1 MNKLKTLLT
10 LTTLA
15 LSSTTFAE
23 CVIDSNFIQKSWEKK
38 DIPRL
43 DCPQLNI
50 TVQNSA
56 YKSRYAEFGR
66 VKKDITLMIFHDTD
80 EQKEAIK
87 RIDLSELPA
96 DYGYV
101 LYINDN
107 KNLEELNI
115 GEIKKLKQLHMK
127 GNDIVDV
134 RFLENITF
142 GEIYITKNIEYFP
155 SENSPFCESMKAGY
169 IAFNQN
175 DTNQENAQKACGI
188 EIEEE

>member
-1 MNKLKTLLT
+1 M
-10 LTTLA
+10 
-15 LSSTTFAE
+15 LSL
-23 CVIDSNFIQKSWEKK
+23 
-38 DIPRL
+38 R
-43 DCPQLNI
+43 
-50 TVQNSA
+50 
-56 YKSRYAEFGR
+56 R

-80 EQKEAIK
+80 KQKEAIK
-87 RIDLSELPA
+87 RIDLSELPS

-134 RFLENITF
+134 TFLENITF

-155 SENSPFCESMKAGY
+155 PENSPFCESMKAGY

-188 EIEEE
+188 EVEEE